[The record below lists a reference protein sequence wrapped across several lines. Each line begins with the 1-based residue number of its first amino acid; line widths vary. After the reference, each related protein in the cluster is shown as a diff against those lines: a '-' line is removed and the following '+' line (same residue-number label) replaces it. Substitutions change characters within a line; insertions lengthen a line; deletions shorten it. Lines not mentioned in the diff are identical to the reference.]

1 MKEDIMVIGRKK
13 TGMRV
18 WTALGV
24 SMILALFG
32 LFLMAAPPMAA
43 QSALIT
49 LLHVNDTHSHLAAW
63 GPKDGNL
70 DGTLGGLA
78 KAAAIVA
85 AERASDPDA
94 LFVHAGDFMEGDFF
108 FNEYL
113 GVPEL
118 QLLKSIGLD
127 ALVLG
132 NHEFRF
138 GPDFLVSVLQA
149 AWPAGGVPILGTN
162 LDPQGHSLSSWITST
177 LIKEVQGVKVG
188 FFGLTTPNGAL
199 ANPAP
204 VVILNDVNPI
214 SQSAVDALREAG
226 AQVVVC
232 IEHCG
237 MSAARDLAGNVSG
250 IDVIVNAHDHVA
262 LEQPEAIARPGGGTT
277 LIVSAGSHYR
287 WVGRLRLSV
296 AGSQVSLVDYA
307 LLSADAGAPSSPAV
321 QATIDALKVGIVA
334 RYGDVYHQPLAWAE
348 QDITLDWSPHNA
360 KRDTPLG
367 NLLTDA
373 YRAWTG
379 TDIALEPFAYVGDPL
394 PAGTIVGADVFRSMS
409 YGELALDPVSG
420 KQIVRPWR
428 LFTFRATG
436 EALLHVLDT
445 TLTLGDVYFPQVSG
459 IRFDYDSLGT
469 VPYGDYF
476 HTKHKILRDTVHVNG
491 HKIVTNQLY
500 SVTVTEGLYPGL
512 KGIFGALGLT
522 MQDVQK
528 PPDLEFYAARSFVAQ
543 RGELGLAT
551 SNRIRDIA
559 AIPRTKD
566 AEGKAR
572 QKVITR

>member
-1 MKEDIMVIGRKK
+1 MVVGRKK

-24 SMILALFG
+24 SMILALFS
-32 LFLMAAPPMAA
+32 LFLMAAPLVAA

-49 LLHVNDTHSHLAAW
+49 LLHINDTHSHLAAW
-63 GPKDGNL
+63 GAKDANL
-70 DGTLGGLA
+70 DGTLGGLP

-118 QLLKSIGLD
+118 QLLRSIGLD

-138 GPDFLVSVLQA
+138 GPDFLVGVLQT

-162 LDPQGHSLSSWITST
+162 LDPQGHSLGSWITPT
-177 LIKEVQGVKVG
+177 LIKEVHGVKVG

-204 VVILNDVNPI
+204 VVILKNINPI
-214 SQSAVDALREAG
+214 SQSAVDALRGAG

-262 LEQPEAIARPGGGTT
+262 LEQPESIARPGGGTT
-277 LIVSAGSHYR
+277 LIVSAGSYYR

-296 AGSQVSLVDYA
+296 GGGQVSLVDYA
-307 LLSADAGAPSSPAV
+307 LLSADANVPPSPAV
-321 QATIDALKVGIVA
+321 QASIDALKVGIVA
-334 RYGDVYHQPLAWAE
+334 RYGDVYHQPLARAE
-348 QDITLDWSPHNA
+348 QDITLDWNPHNA

-373 YRAWTG
+373 YRVWTG

-394 PAGTIVGADVFRSMS
+394 PEGTIVGADVFRSMS
-409 YGELALDPVSG
+409 YGNLAVVDG
-420 KQIVRPWR
+420 EQIVLPWR
-428 LFTFRATG
+428 LVTFRATG
-436 EALLHVLDT
+436 SALMRLLE
-445 TLTLGDVYFPQVSG
+445 TLLYLGDVYFPQVSG
-459 IRFDYDSLGT
+459 IRFDYDSSAPPL
-469 VPYGDYF
+469 Y
-476 HTKHKILRDTVHVNG
+476 KILLDTVHVGG
-491 HKIVTNQLY
+491 HKLVADQLY
-500 SVTVTEGLYPGL
+500 SVTVTEGIYTAL
-512 KGIFGALGLT
+512 KYVLGLP

-528 PPDLEFYAARSFVAQ
+528 SPDLEFYAARSFVAQ
-543 RGELGLAT
+543 SGDLGLAT

-559 AIPRTKD
+559 AIPRTK
-566 AEGKAR
+566 EPKA
-572 QKVITR
+572 KAVKK